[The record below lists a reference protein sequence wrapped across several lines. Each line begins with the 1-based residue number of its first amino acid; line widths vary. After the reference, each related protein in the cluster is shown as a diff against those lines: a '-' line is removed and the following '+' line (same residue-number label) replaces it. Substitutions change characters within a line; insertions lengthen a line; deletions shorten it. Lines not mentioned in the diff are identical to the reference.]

1 MRLPCD
7 AMTLLAYIFLLA
19 ATVFLSLVDLF
30 VSPRPWRAC
39 IWAGAAFVLL
49 VGIIRELVRI

>member
-1 MRLPCD
+1 
-7 AMTLLAYIFLLA
+7 MTLLAYIFLLA